1 MASLSWQVKAYLI
14 SKGKTEEE
22 SAAFFV
28 NEPAE
33 IELIDNGSGPKIST
47 WNVSGITK
55 PTNSQLT
62 AANTEATK
70 LETNHAVKKKRRR
83 EYNSLG
89 DQLDLLYKDIVA
101 GKLDTNGEWAKHIK
115 AVKEANPKS

>member
-47 WNVSGITK
+47 WSVSGITK

>member
-1 MASLSWQVKAYLI
+1 MTSLSWKVKAYLI

-22 SAAFFV
+22 SEAFFV

-33 IELIDNGSGPKIST
+33 IELIDEGSGPKIFT
-47 WNVSGITK
+47 WNVSGIKK

-70 LETNHAVKKKRRR
+70 LETNCAVKKKRRK

-101 GKLDTNGEWAKHIK
+101 GKLDTSGEWAKHIK

>member
-22 SAAFFV
+22 ANALFS

-33 IELIDNGSGPKIST
+33 VELSDNGSGPKITT
-47 WNVSGITK
+47 WDVSGITK

-62 AANTEATK
+62 AVDTAATK
-70 LETNHAVKKKRRR
+70 LGNNYAVRKKRRK